1 MNTLIHIVK
10 ALALSILLI
19 VAVVAG
25 LMLAIPA
32 AIATACGMDI
42 DAKANAMS
50 NIDTEEAA

>member
-19 VAVVAG
+19 VAVAAG
-25 LMLAIPA
+25 LVLALPA
-32 AIATACGMDI
+32 ACLIACGVDI
-42 DAKANAMS
+42 NAKANAMS